1 MKIKVAST
9 SSGCLDYYT
18 DKGDID
24 IIRIKL
30 ISGDVELL
38 DGIDITADDFYE
50 KLRNEPD
57 WIPKTSQP
65 SIGEV
70 VDYLEELVEKGF
82 TDLFVTTI
90 SSNLSGT
97 YNSIYQAGQM
107 MEDKINVV
115 VYDTKTVCF
124 SEGYF
129 ALEAN
134 RLFKSGKSIS
144 EVITH
149 LDHMKANNTI
159 FFAVD
164 SLTQLVNNG
173 RLTGAS
179 AFLGKLLKIKPVLEV
194 QGTGEIVAVEKT
206 RNIKKAL
213 NIITSKVKEYTKDKE
228 FFAHIL
234 YAGESQLKEFFLE
247 ELKNE
252 LGLENLYEA
261 PSTPVVGAHIG
272 PDVIGIGIFLK

>member
-1 MKIKVAST
+1 MKIKVVST
-9 SSGCLDYYT
+9 SSGCLDYYH
-18 DKGDID
+18 DIGDID
-24 IIRIKL
+24 IIRINL
-30 ISGDVELL
+30 ISNGVELK
-38 DGIDITADDFYE
+38 DGIDITASDFYE

-70 VDYLEELVEKGF
+70 VEYLEDLVKQGF
-82 TDLFVTTI
+82 TDVFVTTL
-90 SSNLSGT
+90 SNNLSGT

-107 MEDKINVV
+107 MKEHINVV

-134 RLFKSGKSIS
+134 RLFKSGKSID
-144 EVITH
+144 EVIAH
-149 LDHMKANNTI
+149 LDYLKENNTI

-194 QGTGEIVAVEKT
+194 QGTGEIVAIEKT

-213 NIITSKVKEYTKDKE
+213 KIVTKNVKEYTKGRE

-247 ELKNE
+247 ELKKE

-272 PDVIGIGIFLK
+272 ADVIGIGIFLK